1 MKKKLLPIV
10 LLFVALS
17 NAQET
22 QFNLISLTAN
32 LNYPIALGDNFLSKA
47 YTNNAGFDIAL
58 QINATKHLFFGIMG
72 KDTNEAI
79 SNKELI
85 GDFGA
90 SKSTSQY
97 FYVGYRHNLRY
108 QKLYLEHFIGFG
120 NKEITNTEG
129 LAAYNI
135 KGDKSYLVGSR
146 CNYKIGQEIDVYAGF
161 DFNYTMYPIKLVG
174 PYQKFYSESYQIS
187 PIFGLKL
194 SFWKIGKKTTTEL
207 KKPEIVE

>member
-1 MKKKLLPIV
+1 MKKKLLALA
-10 LLFVALS
+10 LLFLTFS
-17 NAQET
+17 LAQDKS
-22 QFNLISLTAN
+22 FKLISLTAN
-32 LNYPIALGDNFLSKA
+32 LNYPIALGDNFLSKG

-90 SKSTSQY
+90 SKSTSHY
-97 FYVGYRHNLRY
+97 FYIGYRHNLKL

-120 NKEITNTEG
+120 NKEITNTGG
-129 LAAYNI
+129 LAAYSI

-146 CNYKIGQEIDVYAGF
+146 CNYKIGHEIDVYAGF
-161 DFNYTMYPIKLVG
+161 DFNYSMYPIKLVG
-174 PYQKFYSESYQIS
+174 TYQKFYSESYQIS
-187 PIFGLKL
+187 PVFGLKL
-194 SFWKIGKKTTTEL
+194 SFWEIGKKTTADL
-207 KKPEIVE
+207 KKSEIVE

>member
-1 MKKKLLPIV
+1 MLVV
-10 LLFVALS
+10 LVLMFFTVS
-17 NAQET
+17 QAQDKT
-22 QFNLISLTAN
+22 FHLISLTAN
-32 LNYPIALGDNFLSKA
+32 LNYPIALGDNFLSKG
-47 YTNNAGFDIAL
+47 YSNNAGFDIAL

-97 FYVGYRHNLRY
+97 FYVGYRHNLKF

-120 NKEITNTEG
+120 SKEITNSKG
-129 LAAYNI
+129 LAAYII

-161 DFNYTMYPIKLVG
+161 DFNYTIYPIKLVG

-194 SFWKIGKKTTTEL
+194 SFWKIGKKTEVDL
-207 KKPEIVE
+207 KKSETDK